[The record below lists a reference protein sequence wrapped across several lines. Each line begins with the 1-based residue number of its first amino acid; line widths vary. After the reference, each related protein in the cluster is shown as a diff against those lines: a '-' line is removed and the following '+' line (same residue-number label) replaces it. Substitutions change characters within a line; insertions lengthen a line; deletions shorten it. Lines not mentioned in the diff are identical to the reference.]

1 MSFTKKV
8 VSTYAKS
15 LFQNI
20 KSSQPAEER
29 RVMFNISKIAATIS
43 DENSVENSAETAV
56 QSEIIF
62 KPNVFII
69 GEEFSLFSAT
79 INSSQKLNEFFK
91 NPTISEKKK
100 LTLLFTIFPGITL
113 PFRSFLRVLTERSHL
128 SLIPEIAEEYY
139 KLLLEYRNFK
149 KVKLITASILED
161 NNGDIILQTLKKL
174 TDSDSIILE
183 AAFNPRLVGGLI
195 IEYKSILIDVSVL
208 KEFSLLF
215 NEI

>member
-1 MSFTKKV
+1 
-8 VSTYAKS
+8 
-15 LFQNI
+15 
-20 KSSQPAEER
+20 
-29 RVMFNISKIAATIS
+29 MFNISKIAATIS
-43 DENSVENSAETAV
+43 PENSVENSTENSGETVV

-79 INSSQKLNEFFK
+79 IKSSQKLNDFFK

-100 LTLLFTIFPGITL
+100 LRLLFTIFPGITL

-128 SLIPEIAEEYY
+128 SLIPEIAEEYF

-161 NNGDIILQTLKKL
+161 NYGDIILQTLKKL